1 VGFAFFGDLA
11 GIGFLGSPDPVISRS
26 KCKSPKSIAYQSSS
40 LLLITLLLPK
50 SMKYYWFSE
59 DYAILIAFYTSKL
72 TNLNE
77 YSIKPFYMKN
87 TFLTFTLIIF
97 LALPSLQAQ
106 NANIK
111 MVKISGTVTDAQ
123 GNPILKGDIFAD
135 SLITG
140 VRTNKK
146 GMYKLRTPIDTDI
159 ISVYSEQH
167 GLQSEVYKGQEEIN
181 LKFTNNNELLK
192 KSDLMKHGYIFD
204 KEVFRSIGRKDYA
217 LYQNIYQLIK
227 QEFAGV
233 IVNEVTGTIIVR
245 GYIGGDQT
253 PLFIVDGSYVSNIG
267 SINPIELKS
276 VELLKGADTAIYGAR
291 GAPGVF
297 IFTTK
302 K

>member
-1 VGFAFFGDLA
+1 MKNR
-11 GIGFLGSPDPVISRS
+11 FLT
-26 KCKSPKSIAYQSSS
+26 
-40 LLLITLLLPK
+40 ITLIM
-50 SMKYYWFSE
+50 S
-59 DYAILIAFYTSKL
+59 
-72 TNLNE
+72 
-77 YSIKPFYMKN
+77 
-87 TFLTFTLIIF
+87 

-106 NANIK
+106 NSNIK
-111 MVKISGTVTDAQ
+111 MGKISGTVTDAQ
-123 GNPILKGDIFAD
+123 GMPILKGQIFAD

-140 VRTNKK
+140 IRTNKK
-146 GMYKLRTPIDTDI
+146 GVYKLRIPIETDI
-159 ISVYSEQH
+159 VSVYSEQH
-167 GLQSEVYKGQEEIN
+167 GLQSEVYDGQKEIN
-181 LKFTNNNELLK
+181 FKFSKNNVILK
-192 KSDLMKHGYIFD
+192 KSDLLKFGYIFD

-217 LYQNIYQLIK
+217 VYQNIYQLIK

-233 IVNEVTGTIIVR
+233 IVNERSGTIIVR

-253 PLFIVDGSYVSNIG
+253 PLFIVDGSYISNVG

>member
-1 VGFAFFGDLA
+1 
-11 GIGFLGSPDPVISRS
+11 
-26 KCKSPKSIAYQSSS
+26 
-40 LLLITLLLPK
+40 
-50 SMKYYWFSE
+50 MK
-59 DYAILIAFYTSKL
+59 K
-72 TNLNE
+72 
-77 YSIKPFYMKN
+77 

-106 NANIK
+106 NGNIK

-146 GMYKLRTPIDTDI
+146 GMYKMRTPIDTDI

-167 GLQSEVYKGQEEIN
+167 GLQSEVYNGQEEIN

-217 LYQNIYQLIK
+217 IYQNIYQLIK

-233 IVNEVTGTIIVR
+233 IVNEASGTIIVR